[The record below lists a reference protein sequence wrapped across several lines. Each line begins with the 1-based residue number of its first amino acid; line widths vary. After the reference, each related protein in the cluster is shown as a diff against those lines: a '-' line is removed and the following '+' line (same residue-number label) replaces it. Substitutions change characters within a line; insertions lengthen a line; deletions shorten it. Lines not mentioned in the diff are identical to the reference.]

1 MTPTRLFLLVLTL
14 AAASVG
20 AQTGAGGRLEDESH
34 HGASLEGNLLGETSQ
49 REVLVYLP
57 PGYDAEPDRRY
68 PLVILLHAWG
78 VGPDSWLG
86 GERSYEGMDVTDVL
100 DELIGAG
107 AIEPLIVALPDAR
120 TSLGGSWY
128 VDSPAT
134 GRWEDYV
141 SRDLV
146 EWLDDRYRTLPDRA
160 SRGIVGQSMGGYG
173 ALRVAMRNAAVFGAV
188 LPMSAPVLVDP
199 NIPGDAAWE
208 AALEADPEDA
218 AGASLLARLT
228 WSKAVAFSPDPTR
241 PPLYARLPAERADGG
256 IRRVDHVWQQWLS
269 ASLTPQVPGFAP
281 DLRTLRIRLEV
292 GADDPLRGETEALA
306 GALEEHDVPHE
317 MVIFEGDHTAGV
329 RARFETAVFQFFD
342 SALSR

>member
-1 MTPTRLFLLVLTL
+1 MTPTRLLLLGLVLAT
-14 AAASVG
+14 APVG
-20 AQTGAGGRLEDESH
+20 AQRGADGRLEDESH
-34 HGASLEGNLLGETSQ
+34 HGASLGGNLLGETSQ
-49 REVLVYLP
+49 REVLVYVP

-68 PLVILLHAWG
+68 PLVVLLHAWG

-86 GERSYEGMDVTDVL
+86 GERSYEGMDVTGVL
-100 DELIGAG
+100 DELIDAG
-107 AIEPLIVALPDAR
+107 AIEPLIVALPDAQ

-146 EWLDDRYRTLPDRA
+146 EWLDGRYRTLPDRA

-173 ALRVAMRNAAVFGAV
+173 ALRIAMRQASVFGAV
-188 LPMSAPVLVDP
+188 LSMSAPVLVDP
-199 NIPGDAAWE
+199 NLPGDAAWE
-208 AALEADPEDA
+208 AALDADPDDL

-228 WSKAVAFSPDPTR
+228 WSKAVAFSPDPTQ

-256 IRRVDHVWQQWLS
+256 IQRVDHVWRQWLS
-269 ASLTPQVPGFAP
+269 AALTPQIPGLAP

-292 GADDPLRGETEALA
+292 GADDPLRSETEALA
-306 GALEEHDVPHE
+306 DTLEEHDVSHE
-317 MVIFEGDHTAGV
+317 LVIFEGDHTAGV
-329 RARFETAVFQFFD
+329 RARFESAVFQFFD
-342 SALSR
+342 FVLSR